1 MGANNTTPEALIKS
15 CKDHDEMSSF
25 SKVFFPSF
33 QMRPSGTHLYQRVC
47 QSVGPS
53 VVLLVGRLCKN
64 RVSWLFLATVRSYAV
79 ANDQPTCFESLMYYS
94 VVSSVCSSICLSTYI
109 T

>member
-53 VVLLVGRLCKN
+53 VVLLVGPSVCYACAKN
-64 RVSWLFLATVRSYAV
+64 RVSLLFLAVLGHGEILHC
-79 ANDQPTCFESLMYYS
+79 NK
-94 VVSSVCSSICLSTYI
+94 
-109 T
+109 